1 MKFKIVLLTLLL
13 AAASAFGQWE
23 NKLSATA
30 QKSLEQMLPSDSV
43 NYWIFLK
50 PEAIGST
57 PMTLAPASLE
67 RRAVVD
73 DQNFL
78 IDEHD
83 YPILQ
88 SVIDEINTHGTVR
101 NVLRWFKA
109 VTVAADAAGLAEI
122 GNLSYVEGIDL
133 VRSFKRDPEDI
144 NVIDL
149 KNETKPKALALDYGP
164 TLTQN
169 EYIKAP
175 KLHHAGLS
183 GAGVI
188 IAVFDTGFDVNHPAF
203 DSTDIIAAYDFI
215 NHDTSVGEWE
225 CLDDIS
231 NNHQAFHGTA
241 TFGVI
246 GGYVPGEMIG
256 PAYGASFLLAKTEIS
271 CYNVEINIEE
281 DNWIAAAQWADS
293 AGADIVNS
301 SLGYYVF
308 DYGRSY
314 TQADLDGNTA
324 RVTIAADIAASKNM
338 LMVNSAGNERNN
350 SWGTIIHPADG
361 DSVIAVAAVDAAG
374 NLASFSSPGPSADG
388 RIKPD
393 IASMGVAVISPYHVG
408 GYVSVS
414 GTSFSSPLVAAGSA
428 LALEHDPTLSA
439 DDLRQLIKESGD
451 RYDNPDNNFGY
462 GIFDAVKTANIIGFS
477 RPYAILFDDSHLD
490 ATIYTK
496 TGTDSIPDISV
507 LNLPIWLDFSDNG
520 DGTADL
526 SLNNFERQVGQYPVR
541 FVADIGYFVD
551 TTEFIITSGPPS
563 EQFLRYGPNPF
574 SDTINFYITIS
585 DDRLKSL
592 TIFNLAGE
600 IVWEKV
606 NNFNQ
611 LADVIIEQWDG
622 RNYSGA
628 EVADGVYLILI
639 QTEHRESRLKLLKVE
654 T

>member
-1 MKFKIVLLTLLL
+1 
-13 AAASAFGQWE
+13 
-23 NKLSATA
+23 
-30 QKSLEQMLPSDSV
+30 MLPEDSV

-50 PEAIGST
+50 PEAISIT
-57 PMTLAPASLE
+57 PITLSPASLD
-67 RRAVVD
+67 RRAVVNE
-73 DQNFL
+73 QTHL
-78 IDEHD
+78 VDEHD

-88 SVIDEINTHGTVR
+88 SVIDEINTYGTVR

-109 VTVAADAAGLAEI
+109 VTVAADSTGLALI
-122 GNLSYVEGIDL
+122 ANLPYVESVDL
-133 VRSFKRDPEDI
+133 VQTFSREPEESQ
-144 NVIDL
+144 VVDL
-149 KNETKPKALALDYGP
+149 KSDAKSKALALDYGP

-169 EYIKAP
+169 EFIRAP
-175 KLHHAGLS
+175 KLHQAGLT
-183 GAGVI
+183 GQGII
-188 IAVFDTGFDVNHPAF
+188 IAVFDTGFEIDHPVF
-203 DSTDIIAAYDFI
+203 DSADIIAAYDFI
-215 NHDTSVGEWE
+215 NHDTSVNEWE
-225 CLDDIS
+225 CPDDIT

-246 GGYVPGEMIG
+246 GGYIPGEFIG

-271 CYNVEINIEE
+271 CGRTEINIEE

-324 RVTIAADIAASKNM
+324 RVTIAADIAAAKNI

-350 SWGTIIHPADG
+350 DWGTIIHPADG
-361 DSVIAVAAVDAAG
+361 DSVIAVGAVNSDSL
-374 NLASFSSPGPSADG
+374 LASFSSPGPSADG

-393 IASMGVAVISPYHVG
+393 IVSMGVAVYAPYHVG
-408 GYVSVS
+408 GYTSVG

-428 LALEHDPTLSA
+428 LALEHDTTLSA
-439 DDLRQLIKESGD
+439 AELRQLIKESGD

-462 GIFDAVKTANIIGFS
+462 GVFDAVKTANIIGFEK
-477 RPYAILFDDSHLD
+477 PYELLFDETHVT

-496 TGTDSIPDISV
+496 TGTDSIPAISA
-507 LNLPIWLDFSDNG
+507 LNLPIWLDFEDNR
-520 DGTADL
+520 DGSATITT
-526 SLNNFERQVGQYPVR
+526 NQFERPVGQSVLR
-541 FVADIGYFVD
+541 LVADIGYFVD
-551 TTEFIITSGPPS
+551 TTSFMITSGPPS
-563 EQFLRYGPNPF
+563 DQFLRYGPNPF
-574 SDTINFYITIS
+574 SDTINFFIS
-585 DDRLKSL
+585 IPDENLISL

-611 LADVIIEQWDG
+611 VADVIIEQWDG
-622 RNYSGA
+622 RNSSG
-628 EVADGVYLILI
+628 EDVADGVYLMII
-639 QTEHRESRLKLLKVE
+639 QTEQRQSRLKLLKVD